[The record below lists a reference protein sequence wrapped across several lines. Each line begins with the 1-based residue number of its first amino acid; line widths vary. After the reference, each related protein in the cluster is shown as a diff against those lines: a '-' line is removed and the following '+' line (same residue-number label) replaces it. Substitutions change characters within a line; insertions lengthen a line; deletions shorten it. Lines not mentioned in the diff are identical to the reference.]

1 MNGEKSNPADLLAIR
16 CPTRNCAVESSG
28 EHPEVSMISSS
39 CTAYAAKLA
48 IEQLHLSIKIK
59 YEVQPPSE
67 GIVEVIYGSH
77 HHCVQADKAIC
88 SCTFSKTI
96 GLPCRHLF
104 VAKQKLNLPTFE
116 EFMVQ
121 KCWLAS
127 Y

>member
-1 MNGEKSNPADLLAIR
+1 
-16 CPTRNCAVESSG
+16 
-28 EHPEVSMISSS
+28 MISSS

-88 SCTFSKTI
+88 SCTFSKTMGYPAGI
-96 GLPCRHLF
+96 YLWQSKSLIYLHLKSSWYKNAGLQ
-104 VAKQKLNLPTFE
+104 VIK
-116 EFMVQ
+116 
-121 KCWLAS
+121 
-127 Y
+127 